1 MNRYQFEDLI
11 SSYIENDISLKKRKE
26 FQEYIKNNI
35 DAKNKVDSIISMVKK
50 INNTPR
56 IKSSPDFNQSL
67 LEKISSKPL
76 RDKNADKSIFGFT
89 PIHASMMS
97 GLIIAFVVLIVLI
110 FERIDPLIKT
120 DNKLYTTTFDSKVG
134 IEKQSSKDN
143 IKDSLDN
150 FVKNEEDSVKNRK
163 KDFSKKI
170 QFVNE

>member
-26 FQEYIKNNI
+26 FQEYLKNNV

-67 LEKISSKPL
+67 LEKISAKPL
-76 RDKNADKSIFGFT
+76 KDKNTDKSIFGFT
-89 PIHASMMS
+89 PLHASLMS

-110 FERIDPLIKT
+110 FEQLNPLMQT
-120 DNKLYTTTFDSKVG
+120 ENKFYTTTFDSKIG
-134 IEKQSSKDN
+134 SEKQSSKDN
-143 IKDSLDN
+143 TKDSLDN
-150 FVKNEEDSVKNRK
+150 FVKNEKDSVKHCK

-170 QFVNE
+170 QFFNE